1 MRISNLFFSSF
12 LHFLATFN
20 VMPIYLVT
28 LKSLGNLHLTIG
40 VAARQGTCH
49 MFDIARF
56 LRICSSVDDEI
67 WSTKGSCHEESL
79 WTLTGVYV
87 QMADGRESAC
97 ALLFLKN
104 LSETYILNCITLYI
118 SCFLNYLFFQAKIIA
133 LGENGRIFSSIKSVK
148 NRDHHDIWVIVEI
161 KIWNC
166 LD

>member
-56 LRICSSVDDEI
+56 LRICSSVNETRKFEAQRGLVMKSHCGHLPGCI
-67 WSTKGSCHEESL
+67 YKWR
-79 WTLTGVYV
+79 
-87 QMADGRESAC
+87 MAEKVHVHC
-97 ALLFLKN
+97 YFLRI
-104 LSETYILNCITLYI
+104 LSETYILNCIYRVSL
-118 SCFLNYLFFQAKIIA
+118 IICSFKQK
-133 LGENGRIFSSIKSVK
+133 L
-148 NRDHHDIWVIVEI
+148 
-161 KIWNC
+161 
-166 LD
+166 